1 MNLFSKQVIYKVY
14 LKENRVMKRNINEQL
29 RIKTVYDRSVEE

>member
-1 MNLFSKQVIYKVY
+1 MHLFSKQVVYKVY

-29 RIKTVYDRSVEE
+29 RIKTVYDKSVEE